1 MPQIHDRRGDDR
13 SCVAPP
19 GLSGRRSAP
28 QSVRERGHIR
38 RGRRTKPKY
47 AGPQQGDVKEFE
59 RKQLLERV
67 EREGATVGASI
78 PDEITV
84 QGEEIA
90 LQEFV
95 FEIRRR
101 DSVPPGERDRVE
113 QAKRNLR
120 RERLQRKQRLEDE
133 TLTFEE
139 GEQLVEAIVGLDRA
153 LNELEAL
160 GPVDVAAEAQAE
172 EVADRKRWTR
182 FLRKALGQE
191 DETGGRGRGP

>member
-1 MPQIHDRRGDDR
+1 
-13 SCVAPP
+13 
-19 GLSGRRSAP
+19 
-28 QSVRERGHIR
+28 
-38 RGRRTKPKY
+38 
-47 AGPQQGDVKEFE
+47 VKEFE
-59 RKQLLERV
+59 RKQLLERI

-101 DSVPPGERDRVE
+101 DTVPPGERDRVE

-133 TLTFEE
+133 PLTFEE
-139 GEQLVEAIVGLDRA
+139 GEQLVESIVGLDRA

-160 GPVDVAAEAQAE
+160 GPVDVAAEAQAQ